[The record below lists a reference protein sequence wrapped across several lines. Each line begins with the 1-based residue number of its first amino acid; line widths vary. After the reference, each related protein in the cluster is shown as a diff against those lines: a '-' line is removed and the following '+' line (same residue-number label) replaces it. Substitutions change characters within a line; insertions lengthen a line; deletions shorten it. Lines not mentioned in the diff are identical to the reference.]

1 MFSTGSSILLRR
13 VIAFLALLA
22 TLAACGP
29 GAGTGGTTSPT
40 TAATAADAT
49 TGATAPG
56 ATTSGGG
63 GGGGTA
69 QVDLTFTGTYSFTA
83 KGTAGRCI
91 VSSGTPARFGFVATE
106 ADYPGLGK
114 SYSMVEGTPGYVD
127 IKWLKDDATSWGN
140 RMGSQ
145 IQTTPDHHG
154 VIIDEELAPFTPQ
167 GGVAAGPEHVKGTIT
182 CP

>member
-1 MFSTGSSILLRR
+1 MSSALASIIVRR
-13 VIAFLALLA
+13 TVAGVALLA
-22 TLAACGP
+22 VLAACAAPGT
-29 GAGTGGTTSPT
+29 GAGATSAPTDTSP
-40 TAATAADAT
+40 ATGPSA
-49 TGATAPG
+49 GGKAPA
-56 ATTSGGG
+56 ATTSGG

-91 VSSGTPARFGFVATE
+91 VSSGTPARFGFEATE

-114 SYSMVEGTPGYVD
+114 SYSMFEGTPGYVD

-154 VIIDEELAPFTPQ
+154 VIIDEELAPVTPQ
-167 GGVAAGPEHVKGTIT
+167 GGVAAGPEHVKGTLT